1 MEPATR
7 EALYG
12 RIRRRIEARPGGR
25 VRKSYLALLHVARR
39 S

>member
-7 EALYG
+7 ERLYG
-12 RIRRRIEARPGGR
+12 RFRRRIEARPGGR